1 MVKSERKRTMV
12 YSNVNKKADYKSA
25 SRNNELID
33 LDNEVVIGLKNYPKP
48 KQNQNNKKKNY
59 KNSKKG
65 QADVTLKNRIED
77 KQKVSRNPN
86 KVKYEKEH
94 NSKKNNKKTSASIN
108 KNNNKK
114 ESKNIPIKNKNTS
127 NSQII
132 LQDKLRRKKIRAIKK
147 MSVIALMAILLIGGI
162 VYFFLSPVFNV
173 KAIEVINNNYITS
186 EQIISSSGI
195 KVQENM
201 FKFSKKDSQNNILS
215 NPYIEKVNISRN
227 LFTNKV
233 QIDVQERT
241 ATLMLEYGNSYV
253 YINNQGYILEIS
265 TTKLNTPILKGY
277 VTPLSQVKP
286 GNRLNKEDLE
296 RLETV
301 LNIMETASSNGIDNL
316 ISQIDIKDKDDYIM
330 FLEEED
336 KTVYLGSCS
345 NLSTQMLYVK
355 KMIETEKGVEGEF
368 FVNMDLNKGRTVFRE
383 KV

>member
-65 QADVTLKNRIED
+65 QADVTLKNRNEN
-77 KQKVSRNPN
+77 KQKV
-86 KVKYEKEH
+86 
-94 NSKKNNKKTSASIN
+94 N
-108 KNNNKK
+108 KN
-114 ESKNIPIKNKNTS
+114 PS
-127 NSQII
+127 NPKII

-186 EQIISSSGI
+186 EQIINLSGI